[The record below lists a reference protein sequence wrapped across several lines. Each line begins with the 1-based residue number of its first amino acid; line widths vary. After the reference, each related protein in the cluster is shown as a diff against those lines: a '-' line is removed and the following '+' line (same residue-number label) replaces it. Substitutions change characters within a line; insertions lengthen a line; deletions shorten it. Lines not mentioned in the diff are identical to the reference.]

1 MINAMKEQ
9 SETRERLHATA
20 LDAPKTSG
28 VYFWKDETGRVIYV
42 GKAKNLK
49 NRLSSY
55 FTSNRDIKTR
65 ILVSRA
71 HTIEYITTDN
81 EYEALLLE
89 NTLIKQH
96 SPRYNIN
103 LKDGKT
109 YPLIKITNEEFPRV
123 FRTRRMQNDGA
134 RYFGPFPNVPAVD
147 AFLDYVKR
155 NYRLRQCK
163 VLKKRKTPCLYYH
176 IGLSSAPCCG
186 KIDAEAYAAAVDEI
200 ALLLDGDTAESVAR
214 LETAMKDAAKA
225 LLFEKAARMRDG
237 IAAIRELREQN
248 AVVDLDPEARDYI
261 AWAAEGTMVTFAVL
275 RMRGGRLTARDLYR
289 TRSLKDEE
297 EILPEFLMAFYTDP
311 ADAPPRIFVPSESGL
326 ALAERW
332 ISEGLGA
339 ATHIEALS
347 PDGAAGR
354 GDEGRR
360 HAAAMAMARFNARE
374 DAARRLRE
382 HGDFPALEE
391 LKTLLGLPTI
401 PSRIEGFDIAHIG
414 GRLPV
419 ASLISFKDGNPD
431 RKNYRMFRLRTT
443 DGVIDDFAS
452 MREVTSRRYSRL
464 MNEGADL
471 PDLLLIDGG
480 IGQVN
485 AVQGVLDALGA
496 DIPIVGLAKRDEEL
510 YLPGRSDPV
519 TLPRRSDA
527 LRLLQ
532 RVRDETHRFATT
544 RNQRLRTK
552 ENTTLIFESLPGVGP
567 KKAVRLLER
576 FGSLEG
582 LATALFGEGFN
593 LSIGGLTTASEA
605 IGERPTVSGILEAAE
620 PPSAGPSRPATAPQ
634 ASAERS
640 SPPDGAVLAEIAR
653 LVGLS
658 AEAARTLA
666 AAVPGLMQERNA
678 DREKRAAGG
687 TPPAKRGPGRN
698 VQGAAASARL
708 DPEAARRVASLA
720 DLAGKAGFDS
730 ADIEKRGN

>member
-1 MINAMKEQ
+1 MKEQ
-9 SETRERLHATA
+9 SETRKRLHATA
-20 LDAPKTSG
+20 LDAPKSSG
-28 VYFWKDETGRVIYV
+28 VYLWKDESGQVIYV

-55 FTSNRDIKTR
+55 FTSNRDLKTR

-89 NTLIKQH
+89 NTLIKQYG
-96 SPRYNIN
+96 PRYNIN

-123 FRTRRMQNDGA
+123 FRTRRLQNDGA
-134 RYFGPFPNVPAVD
+134 RYFGPFPNVPAID
-147 AFLDYVKR
+147 AFLEFVKR

-186 KIDAEAYAAAVDEI
+186 KIDAERYAASVNEI
-200 ALLLDGDTAESVAR
+200 ALLLEGDTAESIAR
-214 LETAMKDAAKA
+214 LEGVMKEAAKS
-225 LLFEKAARMRDG
+225 LMFERAARLRDG

-275 RMRGGRLTARDLYR
+275 RMRGGRLTGRDLYR
-289 TRSLKDEE
+289 VRSLKDEE

-311 ADAPPRIFVPSESGL
+311 ADVPPRVFVPNESGL

-332 ISEGLGA
+332 FAEGLGA
-339 ATHIEALS
+339 RTRIEAIA
-347 PDGAAGR
+347 PDAPRPERSAP
-354 GDEGRR
+354 GDETRR
-360 HAAAMAMARFNARE
+360 HAAAIAMARFNAKE
-374 DAARRLRE
+374 DAERRLRE

-391 LKTLLGLPTI
+391 LKTLLGLPAL

-419 ASLISFKDGNPD
+419 ASLIAFKDGNPD

-485 AVQGVLDALGA
+485 AVKGVLEALGA

-510 YLPGRSDPV
+510 YLPGNSTPV

-567 KKAVRLLER
+567 KKAVKLLGR
-576 FGSLEG
+576 YGSLEG
-582 LATALFGEGFN
+582 LADAL
-593 LSIGGLTTASEA
+593 SDGGL
-605 IGERPTVSGILEAAE
+605 AE
-620 PPSAGPSRPATAPQ
+620 VAK
-634 ASAERS
+634 
-640 SPPDGAVLAEIAR
+640 LA
-653 LVGLS
+653 GLS
-658 AEAARTLA
+658 DSASRDLA
-666 AAVPGLMQERNA
+666 AAVPALLEERKA
-678 DREKRAAGG
+678 ER
-687 TPPAKRGPGRN
+687 AKRSDSGRPGAGNLDGETAARLAELAELAGNAGFQDDGEGMAAEKAGPYGE
-698 VQGAAASARL
+698 QGEGKGGAARK
-708 DPEAARRVASLA
+708 E
-720 DLAGKAGFDS
+720 
-730 ADIEKRGN
+730 

>member
-1 MINAMKEQ
+1 MKAQ
-9 SETRERLHATA
+9 SETRERLHALA
-20 LDAPKTSG
+20 LDAPKSSG
-28 VYFWKDETGRVIYV
+28 VYLWKDETGLVIYV

-55 FTSNRDIKTR
+55 FTSNRDLKTR

-71 HTIEYITTDN
+71 HNIEYITTDN

-89 NTLIKQH
+89 NTLIKQY

-109 YPLIKITNEEFPRV
+109 YPLIKITNEDFPRV

-134 RYFGPFPNVPAVD
+134 RYFGPFPNVPAID
-147 AFLDYVKR
+147 AFLEFVKR

-186 KIDAEAYAAAVDEI
+186 KIDAETYAASVNEI
-200 ALLLDGDTAESVAR
+200 ALLLEGDTAESIAR
-214 LETAMKDAAKA
+214 LEGIMKDAAKD
-225 LLFEKAARMRDG
+225 LMFERAARLRDG

-275 RMRGGRLTARDLYR
+275 RMRGGRLTGRDLYR
-289 TRSLKDEE
+289 VRSLKDEE

-311 ADAPPRIFVPSESGL
+311 SDVPPQVYVPSESGL
-326 ALAERW
+326 ALAEQW
-332 ISEGLGA
+332 FAEGLGA
-339 ATHIEALS
+339 RTRIEAVS
-347 PDGAAGR
+347 TGA
-354 GDEGRR
+354 EKR
-360 HAAAMAMARFNARE
+360 HAAAIAMARFNARE
-374 DAARRLRE
+374 DAERRLRE

-391 LKTLLGLPTI
+391 LKTLLNLPVL

-419 ASLISFKDGNPD
+419 ASLITFHDGNPD

-464 MNEGADL
+464 LNEGADL

-485 AVQGVLDALGA
+485 AVKGVLDALGA

-510 YLPGRSDPV
+510 YLPGNSEPV

-552 ENTTLIFESLPGVGP
+552 ENTTLVFESLPGVGP
-567 KKAVRLLER
+567 KKAARLLER
-576 FGSLEG
+576 YGSLEG
-582 LATALFGEGFN
+582 LSEALFGPAAGEAEGAAAN
-593 LSIGGLTTASEA
+593 PDTLAELAKLAG
-605 IGERPTVSGILEAAE
+605 VSREAA
-620 PPSAGPSRPATAPQ
+620 Q
-634 ASAERS
+634 N
-640 SPPDGAVLAEIAR
+640 I
-653 LVGLS
+653 
-658 AEAARTLA
+658 A
-666 AAVPGLMQERNA
+666 AAVPGLVAERKKE
-678 DREKRAAGG
+678 RKKRLTGG
-687 TPPAKRGPGRN
+687 VLPKG
-698 VQGAAASARL
+698 
-708 DPEAARRVASLA
+708 
-720 DLAGKAGFDS
+720 GKAGSRTGFVKGAPASENLDRETVERLS
-730 ADIEKRGN
+730 DLAALAAESGKEYGTKTES